1 MGSQFIG
8 VHLAVTDMAKA
19 LDFYRRAGLPVP
31 NGAEENGHV
40 EISLGHGAHLSLS
53 TREVIAMYD
62 KGWRGPDASTAT
74 VLQFALPTRE
84 SVDAMYW
91 SLVEAGYHGHLEP
104 LDAFWG
110 SRYCEVDDPDG
121 HAVGFHS
128 PRT

>member
-1 MGSQFIG
+1 
-8 VHLAVTDMAKA
+8 MAKT

-31 NGAEENGHV
+31 EGAEENGHV
-40 EISLGHGAHLSLS
+40 EITLGHGAHLSLS

-62 KGWRGPDASTAT
+62 RGWRGLDASTAT

-84 SVDAMYW
+84 AVDAVYW
-91 SLVEAGYHGHLEP
+91 SLVDAGYQGHLEP
-104 LDAFWG
+104 IDAFWG

-128 PRT
+128 PRA